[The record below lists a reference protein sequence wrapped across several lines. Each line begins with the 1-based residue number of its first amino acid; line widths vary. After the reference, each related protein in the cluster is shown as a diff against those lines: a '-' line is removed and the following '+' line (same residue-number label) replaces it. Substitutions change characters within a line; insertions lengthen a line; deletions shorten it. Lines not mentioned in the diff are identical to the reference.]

1 MDNKII
7 NQHADYMENLHET
20 YIKKNTDYGSSFDDS
35 LDKFGSIAGVIRISD
50 KYNRLV
56 QLVQNTGKGLVN
68 DESMSDTLLD
78 MANYAIMMAMWLERN
93 SENKSDV
100 EYIAEQVALNIQRV
114 SDSNAVANFSLTE
127 EPEVGFKTDIGYK
140 PEINPAPKRPKSVL

>member
-1 MDNKII
+1 MDNRII
-7 NQHADYMENLHET
+7 NQHADYMENLHKT

-35 LDKFGSIAGVIRISD
+35 LDKFGSIAGVVRISD

-56 QLVQNTGKGLVN
+56 QLVQNAGKGLVN

-93 SENKSDV
+93 SESKSDV

-114 SDSNAVANFSLTE
+114 TDSNAVANFSLP
-127 EPEVGFKTDIGYK
+127 EPEIGFKPDIGYK